1 MESKLLSVRS
11 LCDGCF
17 LSSIGHVACVALSLS
32 VRLSLFCFLV
42 LNFIRNC
49 FENTWLSKL
58 KFGIPVDRS
67 VHDNMV
73 LT

>member
-17 LSSIGHVACVALSLS
+17 LSSIGHVACVALPLS
-32 VRLSLFCFLV
+32 VRPSLFCFFA

-49 FENTWLSKL
+49 FENTWLSML
-58 KFGIPVDRS
+58 KFGIPVDRN